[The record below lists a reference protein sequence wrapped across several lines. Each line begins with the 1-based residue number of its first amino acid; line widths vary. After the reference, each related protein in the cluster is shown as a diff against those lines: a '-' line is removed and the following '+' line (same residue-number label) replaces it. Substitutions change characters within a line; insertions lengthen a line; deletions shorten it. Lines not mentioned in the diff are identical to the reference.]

1 MLLDPPVRLDL
12 QGQQEQAQ
20 QELQER
26 LVQAVQADRRVLV
39 LRVQLAQVVRV
50 DLRELNI
57 PGKVLGL
64 LIQFI
69 QPMIV

>member
-26 LVQAVQADRRVLV
+26 LVQAVQADRRVLG
-39 LRVQLAQVVRV
+39 LRVQLAQVDRV
-50 DLRELNI
+50 DLLELNI

-69 QPMIV
+69 QPTIV

>member
-1 MLLDPPVRLDL
+1 MQQDPLVRLAL
-12 QGQQEQAQ
+12 QGRQEQAQ

-26 LVQAVQADRRVLV
+26 LVQAVQADRRGQV
-39 LRVQLAQVVRV
+39 LRVQLAQVDQAGLQV
-50 DLRELNI
+50 LNI

-64 LIQFI
+64 LIQYI